1 MAQPGSYFCSN
12 NFQVLSVTNFCCLPG
27 WQTLG
32 PFRFSARVLREA
44 FLDLL
49 GQSMVFSPI
58 PKFDRFVWRHLGPSV
73 LGKSAW
79 EVGSQSISMKRSLN
93 DRIFS
98 APNGGGLRKAFNKTT
113 KKRPLEFLLNYFE
126 KTLPRILKN
135 GNSVYCSPPDS
146 QHGDGSRSIFL
157 TWSLHGASGCT

>member
-1 MAQPGSYFCSN
+1 MGVGFHQRFQGRHFFAVSFREGTLRETNVAFENGWLEDTILDAFRMAQPGSYFCSN

-98 APNGGGLRKAFNKTT
+98 APNGGGLRKV
-113 KKRPLEFLLNYFE
+113 YFQPQ
-126 KTLPRILKN
+126 KIDL
-135 GNSVYCSPPDS
+135 
-146 QHGDGSRSIFL
+146 
-157 TWSLHGASGCT
+157 